1 MCVYYLCLSF
11 SFSLSLWWW
20 REENQK
26 WCVFIVFRSP
36 PHGCLL
42 RTYLIWRW
50 VGIFENIVSSRYKK
64 TFSVTSV
71 YSHIENAAIKQIP
84 LFKQREIYDLLK
96 SLESRLNP
104 EKWKWHWFC
113 KWMII
118 GWDGRGGVNVIN
130 DHLLTGKYLL
140 WRWWWCFDYLK

>member
-1 MCVYYLCLSF
+1 MCVYCLCLSF

-50 VGIFENIVSSRYKK
+50 VGIFENIVSSRYTKHILWHQ
-64 TFSVTSV
+64 
-71 YSHIENAAIKQIP
+71 YSLIKNAAIKQIP
-84 LFKQREIYDLLK
+84 LNKGEFMISFK

-104 EKWKWHWFC
+104 EKRKWHWFR

-130 DHLLTGKYLL
+130 DHLLTGKYLH

>member
-1 MCVYYLCLSF
+1 MCVYCLCLSF

-50 VGIFENIVSSRYKK
+50 VGIFENIESSRYKRHILWHQ
-64 TFSVTSV
+64 
-71 YSHIENAAIKQIP
+71 YSLIKKCSNKANT
-84 LFKQREIYDLLK
+84 FKQRGIYDLIQ
-96 SLESRLNP
+96 ESWVKTESG
-104 EKWKWHWFC
+104 EKKWHWFC

-130 DHLLTGKYLL
+130 DHLLTGKYLH

>member
-1 MCVYYLCLSF
+1 MARRFCRTNGCAMSHLYIVSLPKLRTILEQIVMMNRGKEKLCVYCLCLSF

-50 VGIFENIVSSRYKK
+50 VGIFENIVSSRYKEH
-64 TFSVTSV
+64 FLWHQ
-71 YSHIENAAIKQIP
+71 YSLIKKCSNKANT
-84 LFKQREIYDLLK
+84 FKQREIYDLIQ
-96 SLESRLNP
+96 ESWVKTDSG
-104 EKWKWHWFC
+104 EKK
-113 KWMII
+113 MALIS
-118 GWDGRGGVNVIN
+118 
-130 DHLLTGKYLL
+130 
-140 WRWWWCFDYLK
+140 